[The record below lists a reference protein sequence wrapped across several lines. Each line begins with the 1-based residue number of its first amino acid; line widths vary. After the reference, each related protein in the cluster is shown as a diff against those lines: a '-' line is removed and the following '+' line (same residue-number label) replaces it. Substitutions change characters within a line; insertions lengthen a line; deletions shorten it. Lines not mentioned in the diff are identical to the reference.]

1 MENPSFMIDEH
12 VSQTVCKIGCLIDKK
27 LPRQN
32 VTKFSSSEENFY
44 PQKFMQNKFL
54 PTHFLSNNADENFFY
69 RGIGLHFLS
78 KILKLDYFAIIS
90 TVAWRFQGVLG

>member
-1 MENPSFMIDEH
+1 MENPSFMIDKH
-12 VSQTVCKIGCLIDKK
+12 VSETVCKIGCLIYKK

-32 VTKFSSSEENFY
+32 VTKFSSSEKNFY
-44 PQKFMQNKFL
+44 PQNIMQNKFL
-54 PTHFLSNNADENFFY
+54 PTHFLSNNVDENFFC

-78 KILKLDYFAIIS
+78 KILKLDYFTTIS